1 MPPIRVSDSENGSEQ
16 MRYSKTTLR
25 ELSASYTR
33 ILKKC
38 AYLNALIFM
47 SSALLTTGAK
57 ATIYPADGAVIDT
70 DLTDSYEIASGKT
83 VEFTGANAEGLSA
96 GYGGAIEN
104 SGTLN
109 INDFTFTGN
118 TATAGYGG
126 AVDNYGGTVTI
137 SGQSSFTGNTS
148 PITNGVGGAI
158 SNDGGSAV
166 LTINEGASF
175 SGNSSTNGGAIYTAT
190 TATIT
195 GASFEGNEASYGGS
209 LFSSGT
215 TTITGVNGV
224 DTFKN
229 NNATVY
235 GGAIIGYTG
244 GDLTI
249 NNATF
254 TGNTA
259 TSYAGGIYSDGTL
272 TIKDSI
278 FDGNSAAQDGAV
290 TDTSG
295 ATGGMCITNTI
306 FQNNHAN
313 SVGALGL
320 YSKNAT
326 STLDNVQF
334 ISNSA
339 INGGS
344 GAAFVGA
351 QGQVIINGAIFDS
364 NTATLAGGAIGT
376 RAHEVGDD
384 SGAKLDISKTTFTG
398 NTAGTNGGA
407 ISNYLYNDAAGDGY
421 VKVTDSTFTSN
432 SAENGGAIYNHKG
445 TSQTGSVYLS
455 NTTFTDNTATTAGGA
470 IYNEGTLTLSGT
482 QKFIGNTATLKG
494 GAIYNSGTLT
504 IGDGAF
510 FQDNISLGEGST
522 LGHGSDIYNDHG
534 IVVIGDNLTVERTS
548 VPAGHDC
555 AIYSPNGGDVT
566 IGNNAKF
573 TGIKEAVV
581 VGGGTHV
588 IGDNAIFTNNRSSIN
603 IHSTGTTFTLGKN
616 ALFEN
621 NPAWTLST
629 NDGSNATVRIGD
641 GFTLQNNENI
651 STSSSDNFALLYN
664 GKGKSTFEFLGS
676 STFRNNLVHQNA
688 GVIQNWSYIIFD
700 GDATFENN
708 NAAGNGSSTNGDGGA
723 LRNRYGSFA
732 PTATFNGNAT
742 FTGNNANYRG
752 GAIFNDKGQIAFNQK
767 AIFENNTAAF
777 GSAIFNDKGTIT
789 FESDATFSGNKDQG
803 ELNDIYNNQG
813 TLTFKGNTTLD
824 GGIAGSGTTIFTDT
838 ASLTVNGGTTTIS
851 NTVENQGASLSFVF
865 DKNFSEDT
873 YQLVTGSLDTEFT
886 LNSNALFD
894 ITTTDT
900 NGTYAIA
907 KKSSENIAEAVVE
920 AGGTANQAA
929 TIAAVATSDSDH
941 PVAQALSESLQT
953 NPSEATKA
961 AEELAPDTSDNVM
974 GVAQAVITLIADAAT
989 NRIDILGRSGGD
1001 TFTGGN
1007 VWVQGLYNH
1016 SKQDASQSTTGFK
1029 ANTAGVAFG
1038 LDGKVNDALT
1048 LGVGYG
1054 YTYTHS
1060 HAGSRRLNIDGHNVF
1075 VYGAYQPDAWY
1086 VHTLAAYGF
1095 NPYEEKKAP
1104 MGVTFKSKYDVS
1116 TYALNVMT
1124 GYDFANGL
1132 SPEIGAR
1139 YLLAKQDAY
1148 FDGLQRVASNN
1159 TDVLTG
1165 VVGVKYK
1172 TSVQAKDW
1180 TFKPTLRL
1188 AATYDLHSSDSTAH
1202 VTLPGGSSY
1211 QIVGERLK
1219 RFGVETGVGLETTL
1233 KDWTVGLEYTGN
1245 FRKDYQ
1251 SHTGMLKAKYA
1262 F

>member
-1 MPPIRVSDSENGSEQ
+1 MK
-16 MRYSKTTLR
+16 YSKTTLR
-25 ELSASYTR
+25 ELSANYTR

-38 AYLNALIFM
+38 AYLNALIFV
-47 SSALLTTGAK
+47 STALLTTGAK
-57 ATIYPADGAVIDT
+57 ATVYPADGDVIDT
-70 DLTDSYEIASGKT
+70 NLTDSYEITSGKT

-118 TATAGYGG
+118 TATAGFGG
-126 AVDNYGGTVTI
+126 AVDNYGGSVTI
-137 SGQSSFTGNTS
+137 SGQSSFIGNTS
-148 PITNGVGGAI
+148 PVSNGAGGAI

-166 LTINEGASF
+166 LTINEGVNF
-175 SGNSSTNGGAIYTAT
+175 SGNSATNGGAVYNAK

-195 GASFEGNEASYGGS
+195 GASFEGNEASYGGG

-278 FDGNSAAQDGAV
+278 FDGNSAAEDGAV

-295 ATGGMCITNTI
+295 ATGGMCITNTV

-351 QGQVIINGAIFDS
+351 QGQVIINGATFDS

-376 RAHEVGDD
+376 RAHEAGDD

-432 SAENGGAIYNHKG
+432 SATNGGAVYNYKG
-445 TSQTGSVYLS
+445 TSQTGSICFI
-455 NTTFTDNTATTAGGA
+455 NATFTDNTASGQGGA
-470 IYNEGTLTLSGT
+470 LYNEGDLILSGT
-482 QKFIGNTATLKG
+482 T
-494 GAIYNSGTLT
+494 
-504 IGDGAF
+504 
-510 FQDNISLGEGST
+510 
-522 LGHGSDIYNDHG
+522 
-534 IVVIGDNLTVERTS
+534 
-548 VPAGHDC
+548 
-555 AIYSPNGGDVT
+555 
-566 IGNNAKF
+566 
-573 TGIKEAVV
+573 
-581 VGGGTHV
+581 
-588 IGDNAIFTNNRSSIN
+588 
-603 IHSTGTTFTLGKN
+603 
-616 ALFEN
+616 
-621 NPAWTLST
+621 
-629 NDGSNATVRIGD
+629 
-641 GFTLQNNENI
+641 
-651 STSSSDNFALLYN
+651 
-664 GKGKSTFEFLGS
+664 
-676 STFRNNLVHQNA
+676 
-688 GVIQNWSYIIFD
+688 
-700 GDATFENN
+700 
-708 NAAGNGSSTNGDGGA
+708 
-723 LRNRYGSFA
+723 
-732 PTATFNGNAT
+732 
-742 FTGNNANYRG
+742 
-752 GAIFNDKGQIAFNQK
+752 
-767 AIFENNTAAF
+767 
-777 GSAIFNDKGTIT
+777 
-789 FESDATFSGNKDQG
+789 TFSGNTAG
-803 ELNDIYNNQG
+803 GTLNDIYNDGN
-813 TLTFKGNTTLD
+813 LTVSDALTLD
-824 GGIAGSGTTIFTDT
+824 GGISGTGTAVFTGGT
-838 ASLTVNGGTTTIS
+838 LTVNGGTTTIS
-851 NTVENQGASLSFVF
+851 NTVENQGTSLSFVF

-907 KKSSENIAEAVVE
+907 KKSSEDIAETVIE

-941 PVAQALSESLQT
+941 PVAYALSESLQT

-974 GVAQAVITLIADAAT
+974 GVAQTVVALITDAAT

-1007 VWVQGLYNH
+1007 VWVQGLYNY
-1016 SKQDASQSTTGFK
+1016 SKQDASRSTTGFK

-1086 VHTLAAYGF
+1086 VHTLASYGF

-1104 MGVTFKSKYDVS
+1104 MGVTFNSKYDVS
-1116 TYALNVMT
+1116 TYALNIMT
-1124 GYDFANGL
+1124 GYDFENGL

-1188 AATYDLHSSDSTAH
+1188 AATYDFHSSDSTAH
-1202 VTLPGGSSY
+1202 VTLPGGSGY

-1233 KDWTVGLEYTGN
+1233 KDWTIGLEYNGN

-1251 SHTGMLKAKYA
+1251 SHTGMLKAKDS